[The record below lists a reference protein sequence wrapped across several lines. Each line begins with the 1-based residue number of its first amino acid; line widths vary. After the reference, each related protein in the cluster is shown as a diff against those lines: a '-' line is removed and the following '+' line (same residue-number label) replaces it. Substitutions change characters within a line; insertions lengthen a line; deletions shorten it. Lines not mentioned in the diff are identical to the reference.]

1 MTSFL
6 HDLRRLYVSRFRLTL
21 RFVAVLI
28 LSLCPLALVHAAD
41 PADDTTEE
49 ETAAPAQPAEKP
61 AAPAKKKIVE
71 KSPVVFSMPTKIM
84 HKALVQD
91 LVRVG
96 ERLFLAG
103 ERGHIGWSDD
113 NGKTWTQAK
122 VPTLQDINSLF
133 FVTQELGWA
142 VGHDGNIFNT
152 TDGGKTWAMQLDGLA
167 YNLIRA
173 KQKADKYKASFEA
186 KQAELEQAEADLEA
200 AQEAKKKNQAQIEK
214 LEASIEELQ
223 EVVDELDFQVRD
235 AMKILEDEN
244 APWPLMDVWFAD
256 MNNGFAVGAFNAFLA
271 TSDGGKTWND
281 ISDRIENP
289 DGLHLNVIAGDSN
302 TILVGGEGGQLFRSR
317 DAGATWQKLESPDD
331 GSFYAFALIH
341 AESGAPEIW
350 TAGLEG
356 MVFHST
362 NGGDDWEPV
371 EHGAANNLNG
381 LWVDSA
387 TGLILIVGND
397 GAVVRSTDGGKTF
410 ESHRRI
416 DQSTM
421 SSVAVAPNGDY
432 VYAGSTGISIVKA
445 AEFQLH

>member
-1 MTSFL
+1 MTAFL
-6 HDLRRLYVSRFRLTL
+6 HDLRRLSISYSGPSL
-21 RFVAVLI
+21 RFIAALAV
-28 LSLCPLALVHAAD
+28 SLCSLAVVHAAD
-41 PADDTTEE
+41 DEVDAGEE
-49 ETAAPAQPAEKP
+49 EQAASTQAAEKP
-61 AAPAKKKIVE
+61 AAAAKKKLVE
-71 KSPVVFSMPTKIM
+71 KSPAVFSMPTKIM

-113 NGKTWTQAK
+113 SGKTWTQAK
-122 VPTLQDINSLF
+122 VPTIQDINALF

-152 TDGGKTWAMQLDGLA
+152 IDGGKTWAMQLDGLA

-173 KQKADKYKASFEA
+173 KEHAATHAAALEQ
-186 KQAELEQAEADLEA
+186 KQAELEKAEADLEA
-200 AQEAKKKNQAQIEK
+200 AQAANKKALVEK
-214 LEASIEELQ
+214 LEASIEELA
-223 EVVDELDFQVRD
+223 EAVDELEFRVRD
-235 AMKILEDEN
+235 ARKIYEEEN

-271 TSDGGKTWND
+271 TTDGGKTWND

-289 DGLHLNVIAGDSN
+289 DGLHLNVITGDSSM
-302 TILVGGEGGQLFRSR
+302 ILVGGEGGQLFRSR

-341 AESGAPEIW
+341 AETGAPEIW

-371 EHGAANNLNG
+371 DHGAANNLNG
-381 LWVDSA
+381 LWVDPASQ
-387 TGLILIVGND
+387 LILIVGND

-421 SSVAVAPNGDY
+421 SSVAVAANGDY
-432 VYAGSTGISIVKA
+432 VYAGSTGISIVKP
-445 AEFQLH
+445 AEWLER

>member
-1 MTSFL
+1 MTSIP
-6 HDLRRLYVSRFRLTL
+6 HDVCRLVVSRFRQPLCW
-21 RFVAVLI
+21 AVVVL
-28 LSLCPLALVHAAD
+28 LSLSSLAMVQAAD
-41 PADDTTEE
+41 DAADDVEAEATEV
-49 ETAAPAQPAEKP
+49 AADKQAD
-61 AAPAKKKIVE
+61 APAKNKAKVME
-71 KSPVVFSMPTKIM
+71 KSPLVYSVPTKIM

-113 NGKTWTQAK
+113 GGKTWTQAK
-122 VPTLQDINSLF
+122 VPTLQDINALF

-167 YNLIRA
+167 YNLVRA
-173 KQKADKYKASFEA
+173 QQKADRYAAELEA
-186 KQAELEQAEADLEA
+186 KQAELEKAEADLET
-200 AQEAKKKNQAQIEK
+200 AQAAKKKAQVEK
-214 LEASIEELQ
+214 LEASIEELA

-235 AMKILEDEN
+235 AHKILEEEN

-256 MNNGFAVGAFNAFLA
+256 LNNGFAVGAFNAFLA
-271 TSDGGKTWND
+271 TTDGGKTWND
-281 ISDRIENP
+281 ISTRIENP
-289 DGLHLNVIAGDSN
+289 DGLHLNVVAGDGRLV
-302 TILVGGEGGQLFRSR
+302 LVGGEGGMLFRSR
-317 DAGATWQKLESPDD
+317 DAGATWQTLESPDD
-331 GSFYAFALIH
+331 GSFYAIQLIH
-341 AESGAPEIW
+341 SDSGVPQVW
-350 TAGLEG
+350 TSGMEG
-356 MVFHST
+356 MVFYSD

-371 EHGAANNLNG
+371 EHGAVNNLNG

-410 ESHRRI
+410 ESHRRV
-416 DQSTM
+416 DQATM

-432 VYAGSTGISIVKA
+432 VYAGSTGISIVKP